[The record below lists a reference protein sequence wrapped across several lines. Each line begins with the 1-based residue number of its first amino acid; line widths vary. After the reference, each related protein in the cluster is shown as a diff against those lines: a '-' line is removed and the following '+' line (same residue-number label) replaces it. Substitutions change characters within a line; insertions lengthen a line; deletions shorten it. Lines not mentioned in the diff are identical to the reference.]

1 MCDDT
6 DHKVA
11 EERLLTAIA
20 AAARA
25 QAAAEEAVRAKDEF
39 IAMVSHELRTP
50 LNTIR
55 MWARMLRNENLA
67 AKERAEGIGMVER
80 AAIAQQK
87 IIDDLCRD
95 SRLASRSGSGLQ
107 GMDILVV
114 EDDAATGQVLQRM
127 LEGNQAR
134 VRVVDSVEAA
144 RDANADQLIAI
155 ILKTVR

>member
-1 MCDDT
+1 MCEDT
-6 DHKVA
+6 DHKGT

-20 AAARA
+20 AAAKA

-55 MWARMLRNENLA
+55 MWVRMMRNEDLA
-67 AKERAEGIGMVER
+67 AKDRDEGIGMVER

-87 IIDDLCRD
+87 IIDDLCGD
-95 SRLASRSGSGLQ
+95 SRCASESGSGLK

-114 EDDAATGQVLQRM
+114 EDDVATGRMLQRL
-127 LEGNQAR
+127 LEGNHAR
-134 VRVVDSVEAA
+134 VRVVDSVDAA
-144 RDANADQLIAI
+144 RDASADQLIAI